1 MPAKQSFKWR
11 VFISA
16 GLLLTAIV
24 LLVSGVVLFI
34 SPPGRVANWTNWNLL
49 GLTKTGWQ
57 NQHIIFG
64 FAFII
69 LSIFHLFVINW
80 KAFLSYIK
88 SKASKGLNSPLELA
102 ASLLLFAVLAVGTFW
117 HLPPFEQIIVLG
129 ERLSASWEKKTGAP
143 PVPHAETLSLDE
155 LGKLPQVN
163 LPGSELL
170 KKLRM
175 AGLKVRDTKQTL
187 LDIASENGAEVQRLY
202 DILVPAKRSGGL
214 GEGARWGRKTLG
226 EAAEATGVSP
236 LALQQALKQQGIE
249 AAPDE
254 RIADIASKNGL
265 NTPELIRR
273 INDMTEKR

>member
-1 MPAKQSFKWR
+1 MSAKQSFKWR

-16 GLLLTAIV
+16 GLLLTSVV

-102 ASLLLFAVLAVGTFW
+102 ASLLLFVALAVGTFW
-117 HLPPFEQIIVLG
+117 HLPPFEQIIALG
-129 ERLSASWEKKTGAP
+129 ERLSAPWEKKTGAP

-163 LPGSELL
+163 QPGSELL
-170 KKLRM
+170 EKLQT
-175 AGLKVRDTKQTL
+175 AGLKVRNTRQTL
-187 LDIASENGAEVQRLY
+187 FDIASENGAEVQRLY
-202 DILVPAKRSGGL
+202 DVLVPAKRSGGL
-214 GEGARWGRKTLG
+214 GEGGGWGRKTLG

>member
-1 MPAKQSFKWR
+1 MSAKQSFKWR

-16 GLLLTAIV
+16 GLLLTSVV

-102 ASLLLFAVLAVGTFW
+102 ASLLLFVALAVGTFW
-117 HLPPFEQIIVLG
+117 HLPPFEQIIALG

-163 LPGSELL
+163 QPGSELL
-170 KKLRM
+170 EKLQT
-175 AGLKVRDTKQTL
+175 AGLKVRNTRQTL
-187 LDIASENGAEVQRLY
+187 FDIASENGAEVQRLY
-202 DILVPAKRSGGL
+202 DVLVPAKRSGGL
-214 GEGARWGRKTLG
+214 GEGGGWGRKTLG

>member
-1 MPAKQSFKWR
+1 MSVKQSFKWR

-16 GLLLTAIV
+16 GLALAFLVMFVSGIV
-24 LLVSGVVLFI
+24 LYI

-80 KAFLSYIK
+80 KAFFSYIK
-88 SKASKGLNSPLELA
+88 SKASKGVNSPVELA
-102 ASLLLFAVLAVGTFW
+102 VSLVLFAVLAVGTFW
-117 HLPPFEQIIVLG
+117 HLPPFEQIIALG
-129 ERLSASWEKKTGAP
+129 DRLSGSWEDKTGAP

-155 LGKLPQVN
+155 LGKLHQVN
-163 LPGSELL
+163 QPGSELL
-170 KKLRM
+170 KKLQSE
-175 AGLKVRDTKQTL
+175 GLKVRDSRQTL
-187 LDIASENGAEVQRLY
+187 LEIASENGAEVQRLY

-214 GEGARWGRKTLG
+214 GEGGGWGRKTLE
-226 EAAEATGVSP
+226 EAADAAGVAP
-236 LALQQALKQQGIE
+236 LALQQALKQQGIK

-265 NTPELIRR
+265 STPELIKR
-273 INDMTEKR
+273 INVMTEKR